1 MKLINYSGGSDKMS
15 YLNVEFPGGLRVDA
29 KLGDYL
35 IKTDQPVRSGGDGS
49 APSPFEL
56 FLGSIAT
63 CAGIYALGFCNSKG
77 ISTEGMSISMDLER
91 DPITGLIGKINMDLK
106 LPEGFPEKYKAA
118 IINSM
123 ELCTVKKHMQMPP
136 EFQITTTEK

>member
-1 MKLINYSGGSDKMS
+1 MS

-29 KLGDYL
+29 RIRDQI
-35 IKTDQPVRSGGDGS
+35 IKTDQPVTAGGDGS

-91 DPITGLIGKINMDLK
+91 NMTTGLIGKVNLDLK
-106 LPEGFPEKYKAA
+106 LPEGFPEKYKGA
-118 IINSM
+118 IVKSM
-123 ELCTVKKHMQMPP
+123 DLCTVKKHLQTPP
-136 EFQITTTEK
+136 EFEITTTK

>member
-1 MKLINYSGGSDKMS
+1 MS
-15 YLNVEFPGGLRVDA
+15 YLNVEFPGGLRVNANLRDHV
-29 KLGDYL
+29 
-35 IKTDQPVRSGGDGS
+35 IETDQPIRAGGEGS

-77 ISTEGMSISMDLER
+77 IATEGMSITMDLENNQE
-91 DPITGLIGKINMDLK
+91 TELISKINMDLK
-106 LPEGFPEKYKAA
+106 LPEGFPEKYKNA

-123 ELCTVKKHMQMPP
+123 ELCTVKKHLHTPP
-136 EFQITTTEK
+136 EFEITTTN

>member
-1 MKLINYSGGSDKMS
+1 MS

-29 KLGDYL
+29 IIRDQV
-35 IKTDQPVRSGGDGS
+35 IKTDQPIRAGGEGS
-49 APSPFEL
+49 APSPFDL

-77 ISTEGMSISMDLER
+77 IGTEGMSISMDLER
-91 DPITGLIGKINMDLK
+91 DMNTGLISNINMDLK
-106 LPEGFPEKYKAA
+106 LPEGFPEKYKSA

-123 ELCTVKKHMQMPP
+123 ELCAVKKHLQTPP
-136 EFQITTTEK
+136 QFEIKTTM

>member
-1 MKLINYSGGSDKMS
+1 MS

-29 KLGDYL
+29 RIKDQV
-35 IKTDQPVRSGGDGS
+35 IKTDQPQRAGGDGS

-63 CAGIYALGFCNSKG
+63 CAGIYALGFCNAKG
-77 ISTEGMSISMDLER
+77 ISTEGMGINMDLEKS
-91 DPITGLIGKINMDLK
+91 PETGMISKVSLDLK
-106 LPEGFPEKYKAA
+106 LPEGFPDKYKAA

-123 ELCTVKKHMQMPP
+123 ELCAVKKHIHTPP
-136 EFQITTTEK
+136 EFEITTTN